1 MFYRYKANLKVR
13 FYSSHRHVLIIAMV
27 HVIVYLK
34 GQEPS
39 WANPELNV
47 GNYLKKLKNGLKIIH
62 CTLPSCLNFQKSEF
76 STAHEM
82 NFKHSFKIRR
92 AKSTFV
98 G

>member
-47 GNYLKKLKNGLKIIH
+47 GNYLKKTQKWTKNH
-62 CTLPSCLNFQKSEF
+62 TLHSTKLSKF
-76 STAHEM
+76 S
-82 NFKHSFKIRR
+82 KK
-92 AKSTFV
+92 
-98 G
+98 